1 MLIKIMMM
9 AMITMMR
16 TMTNHNDEVGSQD
29 ASGGGDHCHYK
40 PVEETKEITCDV
52 FVSYGEE

>member
-1 MLIKIMMM
+1 M